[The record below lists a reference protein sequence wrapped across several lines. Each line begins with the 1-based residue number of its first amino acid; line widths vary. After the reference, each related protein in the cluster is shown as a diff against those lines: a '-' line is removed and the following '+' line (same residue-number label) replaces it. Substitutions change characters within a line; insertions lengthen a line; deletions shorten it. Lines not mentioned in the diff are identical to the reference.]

1 MATRSYEG
9 GLNAAFWYQFV
20 EPQFVER
27 EFIEPKLEPRRERIS
42 TITIGREPRMICP
55 RCGRRY
61 KVGRNTCPNCGGKM
75 NRVEVEILK

>member
-1 MATRSYEG
+1 MATRRYEG

-20 EPQFVER
+20 EPELVE
-27 EFIEPKLEPRRERIS
+27 PGD
-42 TITIGREPRMICP
+42 ITISSVTIRREPRMICP
-55 RCGRRY
+55 KCGRRY